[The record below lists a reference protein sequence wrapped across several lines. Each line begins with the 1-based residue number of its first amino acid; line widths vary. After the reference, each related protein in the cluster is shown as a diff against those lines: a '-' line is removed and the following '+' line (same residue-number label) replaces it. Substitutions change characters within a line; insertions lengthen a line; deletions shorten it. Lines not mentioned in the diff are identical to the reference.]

1 VIALLQREPRAL
13 AFGLLQTVAATV
25 GQTFV
30 IALFL
35 PGIKASFALSDA
47 EVSLLF
53 TGTTLVSAAAV
64 WKIGAWLDRTDVVRY
79 SLACGVLLAFACALI
94 AAAREI
100 VILTIGLF
108 CLRLAG
114 NGLLTHVALTATAR
128 YFIRDRGQ
136 ALSLVLLGSSVGE
149 AALPATLVA
158 LIGAWGWRWTFV
170 AAGALSLALVGAA
183 AAIIRTDAAFRA
195 PHAQPKEVH
204 VAPAARS
211 RTSAALDPRRY
222 FACTGALFV
231 VMPLVITATVFH
243 QALLAE
249 LKGLSLQ
256 WFAVSFVAFAI
267 SRVSTSLV
275 TGPLADRIGSDGLFR
290 VHLVPLA
297 VGIAALVVFDGAWVA
312 PFFWTCAGVTSGMG
326 GVLQTTV
333 VAERVPAAHLGTA
346 RSVLMAVT
354 IVASA
359 VGPSLYGAGLAAGAQ
374 MAAILWAS
382 AALLAGA
389 TALGWIAA
397 GPAHGRPAALH
408 RE

>member
-1 VIALLQREPRAL
+1 MIPLLQREPRAL
-13 AFGLLQTVAATV
+13 AFGLLHTVAATV

-35 PGIKASFALSDA
+35 PGMKASFALSDA
-47 EVSLLF
+47 GVSLLF

-64 WKIGAWLDRTDVVRY
+64 WKIGAWLDRTDVLRY
-79 SLACGVLLAFACALI
+79 SFACGVLLAFACVLI

-100 VILTIGLF
+100 VILTIGMF

-128 YFIRDRGQ
+128 YFVRDRGQ

-158 LIGAWGWRWTFV
+158 LIGAWGWRWTFA
-170 AAGALSLALVGAA
+170 AAGALGLALVVAA
-183 AAIIRTDAAFRA
+183 AAIIRRDAAFRA
-195 PHAQPKEVH
+195 PHAPPKELNA
-204 VAPAARS
+204 APAARS
-211 RTSAALDPRRY
+211 ETGAAPDPRRY
-222 FACTGALFV
+222 FVCTGALFV

-275 TGPLADRIGSDGLFR
+275 TGPLADRIGSDTLFR
-290 VHLVPLA
+290 VHVVPLA

-312 PFFWTCAGVTSGMG
+312 PFFWTCAGVASGMG
-326 GVLQTTV
+326 GVLQTTL
-333 VAERVPAAHLGTA
+333 VAERIPAAHLGTA

-359 VGPSLYGAGLAAGAQ
+359 AGPSLYGAGLAAGAG

-382 AALLAGA
+382 AAVLAGA
-389 TALGWIAA
+389 TALGWVAA
-397 GPAHGRPAALH
+397 KASRQSASPDKK
-408 RE
+408 